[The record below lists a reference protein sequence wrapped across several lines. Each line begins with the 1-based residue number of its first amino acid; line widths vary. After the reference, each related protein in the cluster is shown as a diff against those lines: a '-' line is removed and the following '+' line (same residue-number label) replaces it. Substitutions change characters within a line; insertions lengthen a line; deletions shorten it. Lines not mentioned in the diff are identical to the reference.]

1 MASTGVKIAAGKSAP
16 PSASTDKRAML
27 DRIRD
32 AGLVGMGGAGFPTHV
47 KYDAEVDT
55 VLANGGECEPLLWTD
70 KQYMLHWPEEL
81 VRGLEIAIEAV
92 GAERGVIGIKGKYTA
107 VVEAVESA
115 IRARGAGGPPLE
127 VAPMPNVYP
136 VGDEFSLVQ
145 LALGRTIPEMG
156 LPLHVGVVVSNTATL
171 HHLARGLLANEPL
184 TSRLVTICGEV
195 RSPVVVEAPVGTS
208 MTDLLEAAGGTTR
221 DDVALVNGGPM
232 MGRLVPL
239 DSAMN
244 KTCSGIAVLPTAQP
258 LVQRKLEG
266 ADAKL
271 RVARAACCSCQEC
284 TEVCPRNALGHRI
297 YPHRL
302 MQSVASGITPDVRAY
317 LGSLLCCECGLCTE
331 YGCPLY
337 LDPCRMN
344 IECKQLLRSQG
355 VSYPDPQ
362 ETKPSKF
369 FHIKQV
375 PATRLA
381 ARLGLNK
388 YLGEVPMAPEPL
400 RPARVELALRQG
412 IGQPCKPV
420 VAVGDRVV
428 VGQLVAEPGGPICA
442 ALHASIDG
450 VVERVDE
457 TAVVVVRSDP

>member
-1 MASTGVKIAAGKSAP
+1 MSGASSTNTAAT
-16 PSASTDKRAML
+16 SASERKRAAL
-27 DRIRD
+27 DLIRD

-47 KYDAEVDT
+47 KYDAQVDT
-55 VLANGGECEPLLWTD
+55 VLANGAECEPLLWTD
-70 KQYMLHWPEEL
+70 KQYMLHWPDDL
-81 VRGLEIAIEAV
+81 VRGLEIAIEIV
-92 GAERGVIGIKGKYTA
+92 GAQRGVIGIKGKYTA

-115 IRARGAGGPPLE
+115 IGARGPGGPPLE
-127 VAPMPNVYP
+127 VSRLPNFYP
-136 VGDEFSLVQ
+136 AGDELSLVHQ
-145 LALGRTIPEMG
+145 VLGRTIPEMG

-171 HHLARGLLANEPL
+171 HHLSRAVTAREPL

-195 RSPVVVEAPVGTS
+195 RSPVVVEAPVGTP
-208 MTDLLEAAGGTTR
+208 MADLVAAAGGTTR
-221 DDVALVNGGPM
+221 QDVTLVDGGPM
-232 MGRLVPL
+232 MGRVVSI
-239 DSAMN
+239 DAAMK
-244 KTCSGIAVLPTAQP
+244 KTCSGVLVMPTGQP

-302 MQSVASGITPDVRAY
+302 MQSVASGITHDVRAY

-355 VSYPDPQ
+355 ISYPDPG
-362 ETKPSKF
+362 ETEPSQF
-369 FHIKQV
+369 FAIKQV
-375 PATRLA
+375 PASRLA
-381 ARLGLNK
+381 ARLGLSK
-388 YLGEVPMAPEPL
+388 YLGEIPMASEPL
-400 RPARVELALRQG
+400 RPAHVELALSQG

-420 VAVGDRVV
+420 VAAGDRVT
-428 VGQLVAEPGGPICA
+428 VGQVVADPGGPICA

-457 TAVVVVRSDP
+457 AAVAVRRDP

>member
-1 MASTGVKIAAGKSAP
+1 MAAVG
-16 PSASTDKRAML
+16 DKKAML

-32 AGLVGMGGAGFPTHV
+32 GGLVGMGGAGFPTHV
-47 KYDAEVDT
+47 KFDAEVDT
-55 VLANGGECEPLLWTD
+55 VLANGAECEPLLWTD
-70 KQYMLHWPEEL
+70 KQYMLHWPDEL
-81 VRGLEIAIEAV
+81 VRGLEIAMDTV
-92 GAERGVIGIKGKYTA
+92 GAERGVIGIKAKYA
-107 VVEAVESA
+107 EVVQSVEAA
-115 IRARGAGGPPLE
+115 IRARGSDKAME
-127 VAPMPNVYP
+127 VCQLPNIYP
-136 VGDEFSLVQ
+136 SGDEFTLVQ

-171 HHLARGLLANEPL
+171 HHLSRALLADEPL
-184 TSRLVTICGEV
+184 TTRLVTVCGEV
-195 RSPVVVEAPVGTS
+195 REPCVVQAPVGTP
-208 MTDLLEAAGGTTR
+208 MTDLLEAAGGATR
-221 DDVALVNGGPM
+221 DDIELVDGGPM
-232 MGRLVPL
+232 MGHIVGL
-239 DSAMN
+239 DDAVK
-244 KTCSGIAVLPTAQP
+244 KTCSGILVMPKAQP
-258 LVQRKLEG
+258 FVQRKMEG

-302 MQSVASGITPDVRAY
+302 MQSVASGITHDVRAY

-355 VSYPDPQ
+355 VSYPDPG
-362 ETKPSKF
+362 ETTPNRF
-369 FHIKQV
+369 FDIKQV
-375 PATRLA
+375 PASRLGS
-381 ARLGLNK
+381 RLGLTK
-388 YLGEVPMAPEPL
+388 YWKHLELRPEPL
-400 RPARVELALRQG
+400 RPERVKLTLRQG

-420 VAVGDRVV
+420 VTEGAHVS

-457 TAVVVVRSDP
+457 TAVVVRRDA